1 VHQLHGAIRGIEA
14 VFKMTPTI
22 LRNFFNK
29 RATRR
34 YPFVVRQPF
43 EGVRGE
49 LYNEI
54 EKCIFCTLCAVRCPS
69 QCLTVDKKT
78 GDWSCDV
85 FACVYCGIC
94 VDGCPVNCLKMKT
107 TYRPVIAERFVL
119 SLKGEPPK
127 KKEKKGEGEAGAGA
141 ESTS

>member
-1 VHQLHGAIRGIEA
+1 
-14 VFKMTPTI
+14 MTPTI

-34 YPFVVRQPF
+34 YPFVVRQTF
-43 EGVRGE
+43 EGARGE

-54 EKCIFCTLCAVRCPS
+54 DKCIFCTLCAVRCPS

-94 VDGCPVNCLKMKT
+94 VDGCPTNCLQMKPT
-107 TYRPVIAERFVL
+107 HRPVTAERVFIT
-119 SLKGEPPK
+119 LKGEPPK
-127 KKEKKGEGEAGAGA
+127 KKEKKAEGAAGAAA
-141 ESTS
+141 EAAS